1 MKNIGTNEW
10 NLRVGSSAVASLR
23 KANRFLSGCI
33 AALALAVGGILVTK
47 QLGPQ
52 AVPFLWTCVL
62 VGLAYIFVVYPIG
75 YYFFSLRGGREAAL
89 YIGLSNYSRRTRVPI
104 TALRSPRAFDNF
116 MLEEGIPP
124 RPGYTP
130 DPAPR
135 AYALAEK
142 MRQKRERSLQ
152 KREAR

>member
-1 MKNIGTNEW
+1 MKNSSDNEW
-10 NLRVGSSAVASLR
+10 ALRVGSPAVASLR
-23 KANRFLSGCI
+23 KANRFLSGCS
-33 AALALAVGGILVTK
+33 AALALEVGGILALK
-47 QLGPQ
+47 LGPQ
-52 AVPFLWTCVL
+52 ALPFVWTCVFA
-62 VGLAYIFVVYPIG
+62 GLTYAFVIYPIG

-89 YIGLSNYSRRTRVPI
+89 YIGLSKYSRRTRVPI
-104 TALRSPRAFDNF
+104 AALKSPRDFDNF

-142 MRQKRERSLQ
+142 MRQKRERALQ
-152 KREAR
+152 KRQAR